1 MNKKYVHILLYG
13 IIFGF
18 LSCIG
23 VSKNQRIHPEKRCT
37 NPKLAHTNIVINL
50 NSDQPVD
57 NGNSNEFRWT
67 GRGFDE
73 LQWKIHFE
81 NEIGKYYCFE
91 DFSVFIGESKIE
103 NRNTNHPTLI
113 VTFIPAAK
121 EFPWLGISSLFLSIA
136 TFTIIPGIISWDQG
150 YEAILY
156 ASDGKEIKK
165 YKYHN
170 NITMYMQLFL
180 LPWAGKKEY
189 ALTDDLWGILFNE
202 IKKDGLIPNA
212 N

>member
-1 MNKKYVHILLYG
+1 MNKKCVHILLYG

-23 VSKNQRIHPEKRCT
+23 VSKNQRILTEKRCT

-57 NGNSNEFRWT
+57 NRNSNGL

-81 NEIGKYYCFE
+81 NEIGKHYCFE
-91 DFSVFIGESKIE
+91 DFTVFIGESKIE
-103 NRNTNHPTLI
+103 NRNHPTLI
-113 VTFIPAAK
+113 VTFTPFAK
-121 EFPWLGISSLFLSIA
+121 EFLWLGISSLFLSVA
-136 TFTIIPGIISWDQG
+136 TFTIIPGIISWNQG
-150 YEAILY
+150 YEATLY

-170 NITMYMQLFL
+170 TITMYMQLFL
-180 LPWAGKKEY
+180 LPWVGKKEY

-202 IKKDGLIPNA
+202 IKKDGFIPNA